1 MTLVPSNVVNLSEPG
16 TQWPSHVLLDSNV
29 GIHVL
34 EIAGLSV
41 TAAELSLSPDLLRV
55 VRLIRELR
63 QQRATAIVTPTVVS
77 EMLHVATR
85 GHCQYLV
92 RTMSSHEKHVRYG
105 QEIRHWSQLYKLDGT
120 ILSDLMTKLEALPR
134 ILYLSEVLF
143 IEPPTPTLGRADG
156 FLMELLRLSGR
167 YGLDSSD
174 ARILLEAQSLGIPH
188 IVSLD
193 RDMQRA
199 APDFTVYTWL

>member
-1 MTLVPSNVVNLSEPG
+1 
-16 TQWPSHVLLDSNV
+16 
-29 GIHVL
+29 
-34 EIAGLSV
+34 
-41 TAAELSLSPDLLRV
+41 
-55 VRLIRELR
+55 
-63 QQRATAIVTPTVVS
+63 
-77 EMLHVATR
+77 
-85 GHCQYLV
+85 
-92 RTMSSHEKHVRYG
+92 MSSHEKHVRYG
-105 QEIRHWSQLYKLDGT
+105 QEIRHWSQLYKLDGA
-120 ILSDLMTKLEALPR
+120 ILSELMTKLEALPR

-143 IEPPTPTLGRADG
+143 IEPPTPTLGRTDG

-167 YGLDSSD
+167 YGLDSND